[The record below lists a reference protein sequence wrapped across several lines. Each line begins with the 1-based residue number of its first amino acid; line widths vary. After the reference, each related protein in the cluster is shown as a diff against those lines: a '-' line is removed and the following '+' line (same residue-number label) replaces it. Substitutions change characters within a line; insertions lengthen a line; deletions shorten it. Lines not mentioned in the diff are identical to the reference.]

1 MKKGYTLIETMIVV
15 AILAAIAVL
24 MWSTVLRTTRFARQ
38 RGIVQI
44 AELISQQLQ
53 RRYKL
58 QGGFPVNQ
66 EDFEAFLKD
75 NRYFEAVPKN
85 PYWSG
90 DPEKGW
96 KWDAASRK
104 VSAVNNGNKMVYEI
118 TVSVPEGNSGSV
130 YVRPSTYGGDG

>member
-1 MKKGYTLIETMIVV
+1 MRKGYTFVEVVVVVFLLIIIALFAWSETRKMTYFV
-15 AILAAIAVL
+15 
-24 MWSTVLRTTRFARQ
+24 RQ
-38 RGIVQI
+38 RGVVQI
-44 AELISQQLQ
+44 ADLISQQLQ

-58 QGGFPVNQ
+58 QGGFPVDQ
-66 EDFEAFLKD
+66 EDFEAFLQD
-75 NRYFEAVPKN
+75 HRYFEAVPKN

-104 VSAVNNGNKMVYEI
+104 LSAVNNGNKTVYEI
-118 TVSVPEGNSGSV
+118 TVPVPKGNGGSV